1 MKTNRLFPLCSLCML
16 FLSGLASC
24 EHADTT
30 PPVIILASPLNDAIV
45 EAGGELCIQ
54 VTFTDDVA
62 LSAYKINIHSN
73 FNGHSHSPARQI
85 NKPSYDVQA
94 SQTTDFVITLTSASQ
109 NDPLTGRNCFRDI
122 DIDIPDDATPGNYH
136 LLVYCTDA
144 AGNEAY
150 IAQDLKIQ

>member
-1 MKTNRLFPLCSLCML
+1 MNNY
-16 FLSGLASC
+16 
-24 EHADTT
+24 
-30 PPVIILASPLNDAIV
+30 I
-45 EAGGELCIQ
+45 EL
-54 VTFTDDVA
+54 T
-62 LSAYKINIHSN
+62 L
-73 FNGHSHSPARQI
+73 
-85 NKPSYDVQA
+85 
-94 SQTTDFVITLTSASQ
+94 ITLTSASQ

>member
-30 PPVIILASPLNDAIV
+30 PPVIILASPQNDAIV

-85 NKPSYDVQA
+85 NKPSYVVQA
-94 SQTTDFVITLTSASQ
+94 SQTTDFVINVSS
-109 NDPLTGRNCFRDI
+109 I
-122 DIDIPDDATPGNYH
+122 
-136 LLVYCTDA
+136 
-144 AGNEAY
+144 
-150 IAQDLKIQ
+150 

>member
-1 MKTNRLFPLCSLCML
+1 MQPTLP
-16 FLSGLASC
+16 
-24 EHADTT
+24 
-30 PPVIILASPLNDAIV
+30 ILNNYI
-45 EAGGELCIQ
+45 EL
-54 VTFTDDVA
+54 T
-62 LSAYKINIHSN
+62 L
-73 FNGHSHSPARQI
+73 
-85 NKPSYDVQA
+85 
-94 SQTTDFVITLTSASQ
+94 ITLTSASQ